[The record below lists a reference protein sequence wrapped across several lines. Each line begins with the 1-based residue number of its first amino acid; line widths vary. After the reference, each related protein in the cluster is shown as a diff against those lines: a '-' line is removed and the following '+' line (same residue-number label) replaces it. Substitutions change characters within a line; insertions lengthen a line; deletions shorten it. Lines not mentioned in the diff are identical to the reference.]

1 MTRPLLIA
9 AAVLLLL
16 LLTGCY
22 NLIVVNVGVAN
33 KSAAAL
39 AYPMDAKTFCE
50 ALATGGIDLSWKGD
64 ALEQAQQ
71 FCGALAAKKKGKS

>member
-9 AAVLLLL
+9 AAVLLLM

-50 ALATGGIDLSWKGD
+50 ALASGGIELSRDGNT
-64 ALEQAQQ
+64 LEQAQQ
-71 FCGALAAKKKGKS
+71 FCETLAAKKKGKS